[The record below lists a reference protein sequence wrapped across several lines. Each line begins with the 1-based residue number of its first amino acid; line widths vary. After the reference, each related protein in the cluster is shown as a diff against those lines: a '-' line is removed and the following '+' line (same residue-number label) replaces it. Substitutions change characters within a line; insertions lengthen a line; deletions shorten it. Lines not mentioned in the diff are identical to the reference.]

1 MIFPITMHY
10 HHKEGPSLLAIV
22 SDGYGK
28 ARLDG
33 AKLLCLV
40 KAKGNQE
47 ALKEAHHYG
56 KLETTLSK
64 GSIER

>member
-1 MIFPITMHY
+1 MIFPIMILY
-10 HHKEGPSLLAIV
+10 HHKEGPSLLAILI
-22 SDGYGK
+22 DGYGK
-28 ARLDG
+28 ARLRLDG

-56 KLETTLSK
+56 KLETTL
-64 GSIER
+64 R